1 MQVPITFHRWAK
13 VVANKIPY
21 AEEYRQSVAW
31 KTVRHRVALA
41 IDERTNSGF
50 TGFLRLP
57 TQFEALAGP
66 VVKFLTGTAML
77 PTVRIVVMGCS
88 NGAEAYTAA
97 SVLTARWPHAELVVD
112 AYDIDARALEKAR
125 TACYRADEVFN
136 NKIITA
142 KFVEDTFDVDGN
154 VYRVKERIAARV
166 KFFSANVLNSDLQSR
181 VGKCDILF
189 AQNFLFHLDRK
200 AAARGFN
207 NLCSLLN
214 PRAAFFI
221 DGMDIDLR
229 RKGVMK
235 HHLLPL
241 DFRIEEIHNEA
252 RRARAAGWPYRYWG
266 LEPFMTFT
274 KDWQRRYATIYL
286 KSGDRAS

>member
-1 MQVPITFHRWAK
+1 MQVPVPFYRWVK

-21 AEEYRQSVAW
+21 VEEYRQSVAW
-31 KTVRHRVALA
+31 KIVRHRVALA

-66 VVKFLTGTAML
+66 VVKFVTETGTRSSL
-77 PTVRIVVMGCS
+77 RIVVMGCS

-97 SVLTARWPHAELVVD
+97 SILMARCPHIELVID
-112 AYDIDARALEKAR
+112 AYDIDARTIEKAR
-125 TACYRADEVFN
+125 SARYRADEVFN

-142 KFVEDTFDVDGN
+142 KFVEDTFDIDDD
-154 VYRVKERIAARV
+154 VYRVKEALAARV
-166 KFFSANVLNSDLQSR
+166 RFFTADVLNTDLQIQ

-200 AAARGFN
+200 AAVRAFN
-207 NLCSLLN
+207 NLCGLLN
-214 PRAAFFI
+214 PRAVFFI

-241 DFRIEEIHNEA
+241 DFRIEQIHNEA
-252 RRARAAGWPYRYWG
+252 RRARAPGWPDRYWG

-274 KDWQRRYATIYL
+274 SDWQRRYATIYL
-286 KSGDRAS
+286 KDGDRT